1 MSSGT
6 KIRKARHWTFLKSV
20 FWLGCTAFGGPQLHL
35 PQFKKRLVDKHR
47 FIDEEDLIEINAFC
61 SVLPGPSTTQTIT
74 AIGYK
79 VGGGKLA
86 FLALLAWALPGALLM
101 SIIALSPR
109 FLGFSQLRFL
119 QPMVAAFL
127 IYAIFTM
134 AKWIK
139 PSGMNYSITLTA
151 GVLGF
156 FLQTPW
162 FFPVGVITAGYL
174 SSRFNQREFLPKPAD
189 DKPIVW
195 RNLIIFL
202 AIFALVGAGGILL
215 ALYESPYALPVR
227 LFENT
232 YRISVFSFG
241 GGNVLAAM
249 GVEQYVLHK
258 PRMSME
264 EFNTGLGL
272 LQALPGPNFN
282 LAVYLNAIAMKN
294 GGFGFLGQLLGC
306 FLGLVAV
313 FLPGTMAVLFAYPL
327 WGRLKNIEGFRK
339 SIDGIFAVSVGFI
352 LTATLILNLYFFQ
365 NLQALALDS
374 RGDQIAMH
382 ASIYAL
388 SLGLLWSRK
397 LPLPI
402 IVIIVL
408 ILGYF
413 LPV

>member
-1 MSSGT
+1 MQSGT

-35 PQFKKRLVDKHR
+35 PQFKKRLVDKQR
-47 FIDEEDLIEINAFC
+47 FIEEEDLIEINAFC
-61 SVLPGPSTTQTIT
+61 SVLPGPSTTQTII
-74 AIGYK
+74 AVGHK

-86 FLALLAWALPGALLM
+86 FLALLAWALPGAVLM

-109 FLGFSQLRFL
+109 FLGFNQLRFL
-119 QPMVAAFL
+119 QPMVSAFL

-134 AKWIK
+134 ARWIK
-139 PSGMNYSITLTA
+139 PSPMNYGIAATA
-151 GVLGF
+151 GVLGYF
-156 FLQTPW
+156 IQTPW
-162 FFPVGVITAGYL
+162 FFPIGVLTAGYL
-174 SSRFNQREFLPKPAD
+174 SSRYNQRSPLPKPED
-189 DKPIVW
+189 EKPIVW
-195 RNLIIFL
+195 RNLVIFL
-202 AIFALVGAGGILL
+202 VIFAAVGIGGILL
-215 ALYESPYALPVR
+215 ALYDSPYALPVR

-249 GVEQYVLHK
+249 GIEQYVLHK

-264 EFNTGLGL
+264 EFNTGMGL

-294 GGFGFLGQLLGC
+294 GGFGFAGQLLGC
-306 FLGLVAV
+306 FLGMVAV
-313 FLPGTMAVLFAYPL
+313 FLPGTMAVLFAFPL

-352 LTATLILNLYFFQ
+352 LTATLILNQYFLSSIGSLFEHNNTEQ
-365 NLQALALDS
+365 MGLQL
-374 RGDQIAMH
+374 G
-382 ASIYAL
+382 IYSL

-397 LPLPI
+397 VPLPI

-408 ILGYF
+408 ILGYL
-413 LPV
+413 LPA